1 MASIIVPAP
10 PAVIGDEISS
20 RVRRIRGQRSH
31 YTCAYCEKVFKRSEH
46 RIRHERTHTNEKP
59 FSCRYCRRSYSRKY
73 VPLPVF
79 PGCHKLIP
87 LSLFPIS
94 ISLHHRLPALTHR
107 RDLVT
112 RHERTLHAQGQT
124 EPCALPAVR
133 IGVDGDGSSD
143 GSLSDVGDPLIARHS
158 RDDAAAASILD
169 ADLPLSESGASPAS
183 SANRVGAAALVSL
196 ANQAASADD
205 EDCMGNSLMEQTLDQ
220 PTLHESSTAQA
231 IVSGGRARRLTSL
244 SDAPSTTHL
253 GGHQPDIYTQD
264 RFDLYDASPQ
274 MPMDVDHDQGQR
286 HEGYQNI
293 TQQPH
298 SKTQQ
303 HRPEQPPEFHAFSQ
317 FDTEAQSSGIVMNQG
332 LDVGQLPT
340 AFEHVDMSSYFAFSP
355 FSAGLFEAGQNMPNI
370 SSIPDIFEYP
380 RLSNPI
386 SSRMDPAI
394 TPVPALLPHSP
405 SRQSPGTD
413 RARSSGSDAL
423 GARLTPSN
431 LPCLVKD
438 KPPRIPNFV
447 ADDALHAS
455 ICKDLAERLGRPD
468 VSQEV
473 PSSKLLQ
480 GFLASFMECYY
491 RHQPFIHLP
500 TLSTVDS
507 PSPLT
512 LAMCCI
518 GALYRLD
525 RRRAQRLYAIGTQ
538 SIETVS
544 GLPPCSPESPH
555 SLPSRPPLILSP
567 FF

>member
-1 MASIIVPAP
+1 M
-10 PAVIGDEISS
+10 
-20 RVRRIRGQRSH
+20 
-31 YTCAYCEKVFKRSEH
+31 
-46 RIRHERTHTNEKP
+46 
-59 FSCRYCRRSYSRKY
+59 
-73 VPLPVF
+73 
-79 PGCHKLIP
+79 
-87 LSLFPIS
+87 
-94 ISLHHRLPALTHR
+94 
-107 RDLVT
+107 T

-124 EPCALPAVR
+124 EPCALPAVS

-143 GSLSDVGDPLIARHS
+143 GSLSDVGDALSARRS
-158 RDDAAAASILD
+158 RDDAAATSILD
-169 ADLPLSESGASPAS
+169 ADRPLSESGASPAS

-196 ANQAASADD
+196 SNHVPSADD
-205 EDCMGNSLMEQTLDQ
+205 EDCMGTSSVMEQTLDQ
-220 PTLHESSTAQA
+220 PSLHEPSMAQA
-231 IVSGGRARRLTSL
+231 MVSGGRARRLTSL
-244 SDAPSTTHL
+244 SDAPSTVHL

-317 FDTEAQSSGIVMNQG
+317 FDSEALSGGIVMNQG
-332 LDVGQLPT
+332 SDVGQLPT
-340 AFEHVDMSSYFAFSP
+340 TFEHVDMSSYFAFSP
-355 FSAGLFEAGQNMPNI
+355 FPAGLFEAGQNMPNI

-380 RLSNPI
+380 GLSNPI
-386 SSRMDPAI
+386 PSRMDPAI
-394 TPVPALLPHSP
+394 TPVSALPPHSP
-405 SRQSPGTD
+405 SEHLPGTD
-413 RARSSGSDAL
+413 AARSSESDAL
-423 GARLTPSN
+423 GARQTPSN
-431 LPCLVKD
+431 LPRLVKD
-438 KPPRIPNFV
+438 KPPRIPSFV

-455 ICKDLAERLGRPD
+455 ICKDLAERLGSPD

-544 GLPPCSPESPH
+544 GLPVPPCSPESPLT
-555 SLPSRPPLILSP
+555 LPPRPPLILSP